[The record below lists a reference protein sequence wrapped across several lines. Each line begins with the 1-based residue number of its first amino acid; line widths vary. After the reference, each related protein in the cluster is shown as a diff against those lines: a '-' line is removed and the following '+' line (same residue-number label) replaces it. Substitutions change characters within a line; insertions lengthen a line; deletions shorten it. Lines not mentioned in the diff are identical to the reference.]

1 MKVFKLIAICAI
13 TLIAASC
20 GSITKNQSY
29 SFDEVRLNMNMNDL
43 VYLGEAEISVEY
55 SSYLGGLFKSIEK
68 VNGES
73 YNPVHEKKVR
83 IPNHGR
89 KFMNKNLD
97 KAAYKLVE
105 KYPDAVYFQVVFETS
120 HKDKLFLGS
129 VNKEYAKVRAYKLK
143 H

>member
-1 MKVFKLIAICAI
+1 MKIFKLIAICAI

-29 SFDEVRLNMNMNDL
+29 SFDEVRLEMNMNDL

-68 VNGES
+68 VNGEA
-73 YNPVHEKKVR
+73 YNSVHKKEVR
-83 IPNHGR
+83 LPNQGR

-120 HKDKLFLGS
+120 QKDKLFLGS
-129 VNKEYAKVRAYKLK
+129 INKEYAKVRAYKLK